1 MPPHGHGHSHGAH
14 GHSHGAPAAAPKRD
28 HGHGHDHGHG
38 PVDRGKDGRRALKI
52 ALLLNSLFLIVEA
65 SVGWWSRSLALL
77 SDAAHMVSDV
87 AALALALL
95 ATYLA
100 TTPETSRRPFGL
112 VRAEI
117 LGAFVNAIT
126 LVVACGLIF
135 REAIARLVAGPPAVP
150 GMPILIVGSVGL
162 AINLGSAFYL
172 WRASK
177 GGDMNVRGALLHMLA
192 DALGSL
198 GAIVAA
204 ILTLTLHIASADAIV
219 SLLIGVLVLFSAWGL
234 LRDSTKVLLQF
245 APAGFDRD
253 ALGQRLSAIVGVRAV
268 HAVRAWS
275 LGSGHVVVTAH
286 LTTHPDAVAGPILR
300 EAERLLRHD
309 FGAAYIT
316 VQLDPEDA
324 PCAEA

>member
-1 MPPHGHGHSHGAH
+1 MPPHGHGSH
-14 GHSHGAPAAAPKRD
+14 GHSESAP
-28 HGHGHDHGHG
+28 HHHDHDHDHHG
-38 PVDRGKDGRRALKI
+38 LKDRAKSSRRALKV
-52 ALLLNSLFLIVEA
+52 ALLLNAAFLVVEA
-65 SVGWWSRSLALL
+65 SVGLWFGSLSLL

-87 AALALALL
+87 AALALALV
-95 ATYLA
+95 AAFLA

-117 LGAFVNAIT
+117 LGAFVNAIA
-126 LVVACGLIF
+126 LLVACSLIF
-135 REAIARLVAGPPAVP
+135 REAVARLIAGPPSVP
-150 GMPILIVGSVGL
+150 GMPILIVGTLGL
-162 AINLGSAFYL
+162 CINLGSAFYL

-177 GGDMNVRGALLHMLA
+177 GGDLNVRGALLHMLA
-192 DALGSL
+192 DALGSV
-198 GAIVAA
+198 GAMVAA
-204 ILTLTLHIASADAIV
+204 ILTLTLQITSADAIV

-234 LRDSTKVLLQF
+234 LRESTQVLLQF
-245 APAGFDRD
+245 APSGFDRD
-253 ALGQRLSAIVGVRAV
+253 ALGQRLLAIVGVRAV

-286 LTTHPDAVAGPILR
+286 LTTEPNTPAAPILR

-324 PCAEA
+324 ACAEA